1 LEACDIA
8 MGKSNS
14 IDLELIKRE
23 PVSTAHP
30 TPILFVHGM
39 WHGAWCWAEHFL
51 PYFAQHGY
59 HSYALSLRGHGAS
72 EGRERL
78 RWTTL
83 ADYVADVAQVV
94 NQMEKPPVLVG
105 LSMGGMIVQK
115 YLESHQVPTAVL
127 LASLPPK
134 GILNAALR
142 VAYNHP
148 IAFLKANL
156 TMSLIPVIK
165 TPDMAKEMFFSADM
179 SEEKLTTYFSR
190 MQDESYRA
198 FLDTLV
204 LNLPRPERVKTS
216 MLVLGGDNDTVVYPS
231 DNEATARA
239 YGTKAEILPGLAHAM
254 MLESGWQAVADRILE
269 WLNEEEI

>member
-1 LEACDIA
+1 MA
-8 MGKSNS
+8 MVARKKKYNM
-14 IDLELIKRE
+14 DLELIKRE
-23 PVSTAHP
+23 PVTAAHP
-30 TPILFVHGM
+30 TPLLFVHGM
-39 WHGAWCWAEHFL
+39 WHGAWCWEEHFL

-59 HSYALSLRGHGAS
+59 KSYALSLRGHGAS

-83 ADYVADVAQVV
+83 ADYVDDVTQVV
-94 NQMEKPPVLVG
+94 NQMEKPPVMVG

-115 YLESHQVPTAVL
+115 YLESHQTPAAIL
-127 LASLPPK
+127 MASLPPK
-134 GILNAALR
+134 GIFRAALR

-179 SEEKLTTYFSR
+179 SEEKLMTYFSC

-198 FLDTLV
+198 FLDTLA
-204 LNLPRPERVKTS
+204 LNLPRPERVKTP

-254 MLESGWQAVADRILE
+254 MLEDNWQAVADRILE
-269 WLNEEEI
+269 WLSEKKI